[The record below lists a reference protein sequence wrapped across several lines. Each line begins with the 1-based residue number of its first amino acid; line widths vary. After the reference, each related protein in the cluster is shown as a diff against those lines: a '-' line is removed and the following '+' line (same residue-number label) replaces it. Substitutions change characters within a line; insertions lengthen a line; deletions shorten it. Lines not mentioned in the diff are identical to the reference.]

1 MRLMKTAKYKRL
13 RKAAVRA
20 GAGYFPRIAPESWK
34 DSYLRSAADVGH
46 PRNPSMRAW
55 SLPTLAP
62 QRTRR
67 EGGAPG
73 LAGESNGTG
82 IPRCYAWSGVTRL
95 RRCPPLALVV
105 QDDPP
110 KDEGNGKG
118 QSQKSHPSQKRARMG
133 TPRGSMPPAGGKQN
147 RSLAEEL
154 EAAREI

>member
-1 MRLMKTAKYKRL
+1 VL
-13 RKAAVRA
+13 
-20 GAGYFPRIAPESWK
+20 
-34 DSYLRSAADVGH
+34 
-46 PRNPSMRAW
+46 
-55 SLPTLAP
+55 
-62 QRTRR
+62 
-67 EGGAPG
+67 GGLHFQA
-73 LAGESNGTG
+73 
-82 IPRCYAWSGVTRL
+82 CSGVTRL